1 VSSEIR
7 MPRLTDS
14 MTQGAVVAWRKKQGE
29 PVRAG
34 EVIAE
39 IEVDKATVDLESP
52 EAGTLARIVVPAGS
66 GKIDVGQVLA
76 VLKAS
81 EAPALAIGQ
90 QPAASASIAPNCDKR
105 LPRAAPAARSD
116 PNSAWS
122 SAVTLPAR
130 SDDVPASPLAR
141 SMARQAGVDLS
152 ALHGGGPG
160 GRVVQA
166 DVLKALGSHDGS
178 EVAKTP
184 GPIGLSQP
192 GLTHSAGPYED
203 ILHSRI
209 RQVMAQRLGESK
221 RTIPHFYLEV
231 NCRVDAL
238 LQLRAELQAG
248 QNVPRLSLNDF
259 AIRAAALA
267 LRKVPEANAC
277 WTDAATRR
285 FQRIDL
291 AFAVATEA
299 GLVAPVVRD
308 ADRKGL
314 TELAAEVRDLVG
326 RARLG
331 RLRPEELEGGTFTL
345 TNLGMYGIDA
355 LYAII
360 NPPQAG
366 ILGLGAAEPRP
377 VAVAGSVVVATML
390 TCTLSA
396 DHRALDGATAARFL
410 NVFKRLLEQPMMM
423 SL

>member
-1 VSSEIR
+1 VSIEIR
-7 MPRLTDS
+7 MPRLADS
-14 MTQGAVVAWRKKQGE
+14 MTQGAVVAWRRRQGE
-29 PVRAG
+29 QVQAG

-39 IEVDKATVDLESP
+39 IEVDKATVDLEAP

-76 VLKAS
+76 VLKATD
-81 EAPALAIGQ
+81 APALAIGQ
-90 QPAASASIAPNCDKR
+90 QPAASASIAPNCDER
-105 LPRAAPAARSD
+105 RPRPAPAARSD

-152 ALHGGGPG
+152 ALHGGPG

-166 DVLKALGSHDGS
+166 DVLKALGSRDGS
-178 EVAKTP
+178 GIATIP
-184 GPIGLSQP
+184 GSIGGSEP
-192 GLTHSAGPYED
+192 GLTPSAGPYED
-203 ILHSRI
+203 IPHTRI
-209 RQVMAQRLGESK
+209 GQVMAQRLGESK

-248 QNVPRLSLNDF
+248 PDGPRLSLNDF

-277 WTDAATRR
+277 WNDAATRR
-285 FQRIDL
+285 FRRIDL

-331 RLRPEELEGGTFTL
+331 RLRLEELEGGTFTL

-410 NVFKRLLEQPMMM
+410 NVFKGLLEQPMMM

>member
-1 VSSEIR
+1 
-7 MPRLTDS
+7 
-14 MTQGAVVAWRKKQGE
+14 
-29 PVRAG
+29 
-34 EVIAE
+34 
-39 IEVDKATVDLESP
+39 
-52 EAGTLARIVVPAGS
+52 
-66 GKIDVGQVLA
+66 
-76 VLKAS
+76 
-81 EAPALAIGQ
+81 
-90 QPAASASIAPNCDKR
+90 
-105 LPRAAPAARSD
+105 
-116 PNSAWS
+116 
-122 SAVTLPAR
+122 
-130 SDDVPASPLAR
+130 
-141 SMARQAGVDLS
+141 
-152 ALHGGGPG
+152 
-160 GRVVQA
+160 
-166 DVLKALGSHDGS
+166 
-178 EVAKTP
+178 
-184 GPIGLSQP
+184 
-192 GLTHSAGPYED
+192 
-203 ILHSRI
+203 
-209 RQVMAQRLGESK
+209 MAQRLGESK

-238 LQLRAELQAG
+238 LQLRSELQAG
-248 QNVPRLSLNDF
+248 QDGPRLSLNDF

-285 FQRIDL
+285 FRRIDL

-396 DHRALDGATAARFL
+396 DHRVLDGATAARFL
-410 NVFKRLLEQPMMM
+410 TAFKGLLEQPMMM